1 MGVIPMQESTV
12 GGEILVIGG
21 SPGKEKSTRCDRA
34 PNAHH
39 HLLYALS
46 ERTIPRAAN
55 QLV

>member
-34 PNAHH
+34 PNACH
-39 HLLYALS
+39 HLLHAFPK
-46 ERTIPRAAN
+46 RTVLGTTSK
-55 QLV
+55 LV